1 MPSSTPQ
8 NPHLIPGGSLPPG
21 QALTP
26 LLVPNCFK
34 HGLNP
39 ADFQRMAWRHLGLSR
54 EWGWKQNALCKEDE
68 GLLVRMRGAHVWFY
82 QGAGGG
88 VWRGSW
94 VLVSVWAGTEATQR
108 HLKHPFIRT
117 HDHQTCC
124 LYGFLWGKTHPSRA
138 FGLARTEQDQA

>member
-1 MPSSTPQ
+1 MPQ
-8 NPHLIPGGSLPPG
+8 NPHLTPGGSLPPG

-88 VWRGSW
+88 FGGE
-94 VLVSVWAGTEATQR
+94 AGCWFQ
-108 HLKHPFIRT
+108 
-117 HDHQTCC
+117 
-124 LYGFLWGKTHPSRA
+124 YGL
-138 FGLARTEQDQA
+138 EQKQPKDT